1 MSLRKICIVTGTRA
15 EYGLFY
21 WLMKEINGDT
31 SLDLQ
36 IIVTGSHLA
45 PQFGNT
51 LDFIKDDGFCIH
63 ESVNIEV
70 GDDTQVGVSRSMG
83 LAVIGI
89 GEAFERL
96 KPDVVVVLGDRYEV
110 LAASSAATIARI
122 PVAHIHGGEIT
133 EGAIDD
139 AMRHAITKMSHLH
152 FTAAE
157 SYRSRVIQLGE
168 TPERVFVVG
177 APGLDNIDKLELFD
191 LPSLESELGI
201 PSDAP
206 FFLVTLHPTTLG
218 AGEPDLE
225 AKKMLGAL
233 DSFPEYHIV
242 FTGVNADLGRN
253 KITNLLYDYSNKNK
267 NRASFY
273 SSLGQ
278 TKYFSAMKYSA
289 AVIGNSSSGIIEA
302 PVMKTPT
309 VNIGDR
315 QKGRL
320 RSESIIDCK
329 AQKNDII
336 AAIKQA
342 IAPDFQKRF
351 EKMELPYGSG
361 GAAVKIKGLLKSV
374 DLNSLKRKSF
384 HNIPSEKI
392 I

>member
-21 WLMKEINGDT
+21 WLMKEINGDD

-36 IIVTGSHLA
+36 ILVTGSHLA
-45 PQFGNT
+45 PKFGNT
-51 LDFIKDDGFCIH
+51 VDLIKEDGFCIQ
-63 ESVNIEV
+63 ESINIEV

-122 PVAHIHGGEIT
+122 PIAHIHGGEIT

-152 FTAAE
+152 FTAAG
-157 SYRSRVIQLGE
+157 SYRDRVIQLGE
-168 TPERVFVVG
+168 MPERVFVVG

-201 PSDAP
+201 SSDAP

-218 AGEPDLE
+218 AGKPDLE
-225 AKKMLGAL
+225 AKKMLDAL
-233 DSFPEYHIV
+233 DSFLEHHIV
-242 FTGVNADLGRN
+242 FTGVNADPGSN
-253 KITNLLYDYSNKNK
+253 KITNLLYDYSKKNK
-267 NRASFY
+267 NRVSFY
-273 SSLGQ
+273 PSLGQ
-278 TKYFSAMKYSA
+278 TRYFSAMKYSA

-309 VNIGDR
+309 INIGDR

-329 AQKNDII
+329 ARKNEII

-342 IAPDFQKRF
+342 ISPDFQKRF

-361 GAAVKIKGLLKSV
+361 GAAVKIKKLLKSV
-374 DLNSLKRKSF
+374 DLNSLRWKSF